1 MTHQPYLNWMMVDPD
16 QPDEALRPEQAV
28 ALQQHL
34 ESCLEC
40 SRLALA
46 WQAVERELKQPE
58 QVAPASGFS
67 ARWRARLDTERS
79 VRQRQ
84 HGYRLLALNIGLAL
98 AGLALLVVLAWPL
111 LKSPQLFLWTTVYQV
126 VRWFSILS
134 AARGFIESLL
144 QSVYL
149 GPTPTLILM
158 AGGLVSLAGALGLA
172 WGASMHWL
180 LQPRLAVVRTKSVV
194 EVDHEVNA

>member
-1 MTHQPYLNWMMVDPD
+1 MTHQPYLNWMLVDPD
-16 QPDEALRPEQAV
+16 QPDEALRPEQTV

-34 ESCLEC
+34 ESCPEC
-40 SRLALA
+40 SRLSQA

-58 QVAPASGFS
+58 QAAPAPGFS
-67 ARWRARLDTERS
+67 ARWLARLETERS
-79 VRQRQ
+79 VQQRQ

-111 LKSPQLFLWTTVYQV
+111 LKSPQLYLWTIVYQV

-144 QSVYL
+144 QSVSL

-158 AGGLVSLAGALGLA
+158 AGGLVSLAGALSLA
-172 WGASMHWL
+172 WGASVRWL
-180 LQPRLAVVRTKSVV
+180 LQPRPAVVRSNTMM
-194 EVDHEVNA
+194 EDHHEINA